1 MGRMKLAIEALRRRR
16 ADVRSTLERTDGVLS
31 RARAA
36 MLKAEQAI
44 EKTEN
49 LVRRRSARPKN

>member
-1 MGRMKLAIEALRRRR
+1 MGRMKLAIETLRLRR
-16 ADVRSTLERTDGVLS
+16 ADVRSTLERTDDVLL

-36 MLKAEQAI
+36 MLRAEQAI

-49 LVRRRSARPKN
+49 LVKRHSAMPK